1 MAALLEQRVSTSRL
15 QGLARRR
22 NRRRILHGDWD
33 GRGCGTHLRAFRG
46 HRLVLILH
54 RLLVLHRSLVLHRLL
69 DHRRRHLDGWWILRY
84 LSLRRFDRRRRRGSI
99 LGRLSRQSRTAA
111 RALFAIALTFIGGA
125 PQR

>member
-15 QGLARRR
+15 QGLARQR

-33 GRGCGTHLRAFRG
+33 GRGFGTHRRVFRG
-46 HRLVLILH
+46 HRLVRILH
-54 RLLVLHRSLVLHRLL
+54 RFLVLHRLL
-69 DHRRRHLDGWWILRY
+69 DHRRRRLDGWWILRY